1 MELESSFLCNKL
13 LIELFNYFQ
22 KIFYDIMQSVGVE

>member
-13 LIELFNYFQ
+13 FIELFNYFQ